1 MPFVPTCLGAL
12 RALNYYVSACL
23 RTYVSP
29 FSMYLRSYVPAC
41 LKLFCVYVQVV
52 VEMRLLGQFYIYIYI
67 FFYDKISEVQKSTIN
82 ILVYSRIRFHKYKKV
97 QKSTINILFF
107 FQDKISQVQKSTIN
121 ILALFRIR
129 FYIKCRLKVNLT
141 LFICMYF
148 YLKAIVKKNLP

>member
-1 MPFVPTCLGAL
+1 MLNYVPFVPTCLGAL

-29 FSMYLRSYVPAC
+29 FSMYLRSYVLAC

-67 FFYDKISEVQKSTIN
+67 FFYDKISEVQKSTIS

-107 FQDKISQVQKSTIN
+107 F
-121 ILALFRIR
+121 RIR
-129 FYIKCRLKVNLT
+129 FHKYK
-141 LFICMYF
+141 
-148 YLKAIVKKNLP
+148 KAQSIY

>member
-1 MPFVPTCLGAL
+1 MLNYVPFVPTCLGAL

-52 VEMRLLGQFYIYIYI
+52 VEMRLLGQFYIYIYF

-82 ILVYSRIRFHKYKKV
+82 ILVSSRIRFHKYKKV

-107 FQDKISQVQKSTIN
+107 F
-121 ILALFRIR
+121 RIR
-129 FYIKCRLKVNLT
+129 FHKYK
-141 LFICMYF
+141 
-148 YLKAIVKKNLP
+148 KAQSIY